1 MLKYNC
7 INYTK
12 IEKLLRQWIPGVGSG
27 VQTGSGE
34 SEKASPRKK
43 TRWLD
48 AEKGPEVQHEARE
61 VSKVPSRGPF
71 TDLESPWNDETPL

>member
-1 MLKYNC
+1 M
-7 INYTK
+7 
-12 IEKLLRQWIPGVGSG
+12 GSG
-27 VQTGSGE
+27 VQTVSEE

-61 VSKVPSRGPF
+61 VSKVPS
-71 TDLESPWNDETPL
+71 

>member
-1 MLKYNC
+1 MLNYNC
-7 INYTK
+7 INSTK
-12 IEKLLRQWIPGVGSG
+12 IAKLLRQWIPGVGLG

-34 SEKASPRKK
+34 AEKASPRKK

-61 VSKVPSRGPF
+61 VSKVSSRGPF
-71 TDLESPWNDETPL
+71 TDLHSPWNDETPL